1 LEVQLEPEVP
11 APDLDMEVWTRRLCQ
26 AMDQLALP
34 PDTVLAIRVVSDEA
48 MQAINRDH
56 RGLDRPTDVLS
67 FPMYDKADLEG
78 ILSGTVERDPGP
90 LLLGDLVV
98 SLETCARQAATY
110 GHGLD
115 REFGFLL
122 AHGLLHLM
130 GDDHEEPEDEARM
143 RARQRQIMDDWGL
156 SLETA

>member
-1 LEVQLEPEVP
+1 MEVQLEAEIAAPE
-11 APDLDMEVWTRRLCQ
+11 LDPEIWCQRLCR
-26 AMDQLALP
+26 AMARMTLP
-34 PDTVLAIRVVSDEA
+34 SDTVLAVRVVSDEII
-48 MQAINRDH
+48 QAINREH
-56 RGLDRPTDVLS
+56 RDLDRPTDVLS
-67 FPMYDKADLEG
+67 FPMYERTELEG
-78 ILSGTVERDPGP
+78 ILSGSLERDPGP

-98 SLETCARQAATY
+98 SWETCARQAADY

-130 GDDHEEPEDEARM
+130 GDDHEDPDDEARM
-143 RARQRQIMDDWGL
+143 RARQRQIMADWGL